1 MAASLG
7 PILLLLALVLLWL
20 RVPLALAL
28 LAISVPGL
36 LLMPAGGALPS
47 AIASLFSSL
56 DGLLHS
62 PGLLLVPLVVLLGN
76 LALYAGISTRIYD
89 ASAVWL
95 RSLPGGPALAAVL
108 GCGGFAAI
116 SGSSTACASTMGRI
130 CVPEML
136 RLGYDPKLAAASVA
150 AGGTLGSL
158 IPPSILFVLF
168 GILTDRPI
176 APLFMAGIL
185 PGLLS
190 LAGMIAVVAWWVRSD
205 PGAAPDVPRTTATP
219 LDATFAA
226 WPAIL
231 IFAVIVFGIFSRA
244 LTVAQAVAISVAL
257 TLAIGV
263 AQTRLTWGAVWR
275 ACRESLIESVSIL
288 LVLAGAWLF
297 ADFAT
302 QSGMAEAFS
311 MSVAQLDPSYLM
323 LMLAIALIYLIIGMF
338 LDPLAILVLT
348 LPFLAR
354 LVADYHL
361 NPVWLGVVIVK
372 LLEIGL
378 ITPPVGLNVYI
389 IAGVTRDMGID
400 RIFAGIGRFLAVDL
414 LVLTIL
420 ILFPAVS
427 LLIPTAMGAVP

>member
-1 MAASLG
+1 
-7 PILLLLALVLLWL
+7 
-20 RVPLALAL
+20 
-28 LAISVPGL
+28 
-36 LLMPAGGALPS
+36 
-47 AIASLFSSL
+47 
-56 DGLLHS
+56 
-62 PGLLLVPLVVLLGN
+62 
-76 LALYAGISTRIYD
+76 
-89 ASAVWL
+89 
-95 RSLPGGPALAAVL
+95 
-108 GCGGFAAI
+108 
-116 SGSSTACASTMGRI
+116 
-130 CVPEML
+130 
-136 RLGYDPKLAAASVA
+136 
-150 AGGTLGSL
+150 
-158 IPPSILFVLF
+158 
-168 GILTDRPI
+168 
-176 APLFMAGIL
+176 MAGIQ
-185 PGLLS
+185 PGQLS

-323 LMLAIALIYLIIGMF
+323 LMLAIALIYLIMGMF

-354 LVADYHL
+354 LVADYDL